1 MKRQSSIKPLVVLYY
16 KQKATCPEVLYD
28 DVIEARE
35 RVVLVQE
42 KSELELPDDSFMVT
56 GVTGEKVKRR
66 KFGLKLL
73 LMIIRVLSYLNL
85 LWGGNVY
92 FYLRTSGLT

>member
-1 MKRQSSIKPLVVLYY
+1 MKIQSSIKPLVVLYY
-16 KQKATCPEVLYD
+16 KQKANCPEVLYD

-56 GVTGEKVKRR
+56 GEKVKRR
-66 KFGLKLL
+66 KFGLKLKW
-73 LMIIRVLSYLNL
+73 IINY
-85 LWGGNVY
+85 
-92 FYLRTSGLT
+92 

>member
-1 MKRQSSIKPLVVLYY
+1 M
-16 KQKATCPEVLYD
+16 LYD

-66 KFGLKLL
+66 KFGLKLKC
-73 LMIIRVLSYLNL
+73 IIY
-85 LWGGNVY
+85 Y
-92 FYLRTSGLT
+92 